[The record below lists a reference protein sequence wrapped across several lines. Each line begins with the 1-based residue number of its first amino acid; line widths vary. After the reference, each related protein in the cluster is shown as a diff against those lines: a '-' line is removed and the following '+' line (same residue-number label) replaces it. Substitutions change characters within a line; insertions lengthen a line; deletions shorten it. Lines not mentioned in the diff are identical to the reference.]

1 MEEIETVKTLENH
14 EQRIVS
20 VEHRIKNLETMQQ
33 SMNDLI
39 ISVNKLAYNM
49 EGMLVEQK
57 EQGERLKMLE
67 NEPADKW
74 KTMQKTAITTIIG
87 VVAGA
92 IATGILFTISHYL

>member
-1 MEEIETVKTLENH
+1 MEVETAKKLENH

-20 VEHRIKNLETMQQ
+20 TEHRLKKLEEMQQ

-49 EGMLVEQK
+49 EGMLEELK

-67 NEPADKW
+67 NEPADRW
-74 KTMQKTAITTIIG
+74 KTMQKTAITTIVG

-92 IATGILFTISHYL
+92 IATGILFTISRYL